1 MKTRFTLRELIATTT
16 CVAILIAAFLWLTPR
31 VTVTVRNSGTT
42 PLHDLQVHVTGQTY
56 GLGDVAGGTLK
67 KCTVRPTSESHVEI
81 SYRLTDGATKR
92 HTVDCYIEPGY
103 RGTVDAEIE
112 NGKLIRSSHQIR

>member
-1 MKTRFTLRELIATTT
+1 MKTRFTLRSLIATTT
-16 CVAILIAAFLWLTPR
+16 CVAILIATFLWLIPR

-67 KCTVRPTSESHVEI
+67 KCTVRPTSDSHVEI
-81 SYRLTDGATKR
+81 SYCLTDGTTKQ
-92 HTVDCYIEPGY
+92 
-103 RGTVDAEIE
+103 
-112 NGKLIRSSHQIR
+112 RSR